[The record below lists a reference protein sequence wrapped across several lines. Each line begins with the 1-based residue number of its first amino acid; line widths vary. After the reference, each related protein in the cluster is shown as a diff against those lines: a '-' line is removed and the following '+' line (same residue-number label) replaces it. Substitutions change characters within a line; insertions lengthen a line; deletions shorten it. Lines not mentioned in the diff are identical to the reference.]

1 VTPVRKRL
9 RVALPWTGVAPA
21 GEDSGPERLPAA
33 EWLLARAQRGSTD
46 RPWREWL
53 LADPPGD
60 AGLLERF
67 PAGPCLVAAWTK
79 EAPAGRWAGAAPVHL
94 LTALDHLRL
103 AAPVPLPLEPAES
116 AIVVAD
122 LNAQL
127 AHRGFVLEEVAGRG
141 WLCRCPD
148 DLDCQAVEPAL
159 AIGGNL
165 RELMPTGRDAARVRA
180 WVNEAQML
188 LHEHPVNLRRGE
200 LGLPAVN
207 SVWLWGFGSAGVVQ
221 RLSEGVLLTDDD
233 WLTGLA
239 RLLGTDPGTPDGLA
253 AALVGDSPTI
263 RLGLAH
269 AAPQGGAS
277 ALAALER
284 QVFAPVRAALASGAL
299 HEASFLLGTATF
311 ELTARARWQFWR
323 RSRPLGEVLR

>member
-1 VTPVRKRL
+1 M
-9 RVALPWTGVAPA
+9 GVAPA

-33 EWLLARAQRGSTD
+33 EWLLARAQRSSSD

-53 LADPPGD
+53 LADAPGD

-67 PAGPCLVAAWTK
+67 PAGPCLVAAWNK
-79 EAPAGRWAGAAPVHL
+79 EAPVGRWAGAAPVHL
-94 LTALDHLRL
+94 LTALDHLQL
-103 AAPVPLPLEPAES
+103 AAPVPLPLEPDES
-116 AIVVAD
+116 TTVVKD

-148 DLDCQAVEPAL
+148 DLDCHALEPVL

-165 RELMPTGRDAARVRA
+165 RELMPTGRDASRVRA
-180 WVNEAQML
+180 WMNEAQMV

-200 LGLPAVN
+200 RGLPAVN

-221 RLSEGVLLTDDD
+221 RLPEGVLLTDDD
-233 WLTGLA
+233 WLAGLA
-239 RLLGTDPGTPDGLA
+239 RLLGADAREANGFA
-253 AALVGDSPTI
+253 AALAGESPMI
-263 RLGLAH
+263 RLGLAN
-269 AAPQGGAS
+269 AAPPDRAS

-299 HEASFLLGTATF
+299 HQASFLLGTATF
-311 ELTARARWQFWR
+311 EVTARARWQFWR